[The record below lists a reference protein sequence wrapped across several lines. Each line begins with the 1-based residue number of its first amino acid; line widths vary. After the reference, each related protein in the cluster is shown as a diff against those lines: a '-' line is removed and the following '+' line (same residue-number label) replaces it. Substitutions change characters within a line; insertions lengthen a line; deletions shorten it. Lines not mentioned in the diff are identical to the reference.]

1 MSFFLSAMKCF
12 LENHT
17 DRHSI
22 WGGGEREEGNGKNE
36 REEGEEGG
44 GRRGKRGR
52 GGGEGVMSSL
62 FSLKPT

>member
-22 WGGGEREEGNGKNE
+22 GGGGRGKKGMGRMRERKGKRGEGGEERGGGGEA
-36 REEGEEGG
+36 
-44 GRRGKRGR
+44 RG
-52 GGGEGVMSSL
+52 
-62 FSLKPT
+62 